1 VNFTRAAVALLQTNR
16 ANEEREDLSG
26 LRMWEVKRY
35 EIEKSEKVE
44 GLRRTLQLKRDLESF
59 KVTYLQYQKV
69 KATPLDYLKQL

>member
-1 VNFTRAAVALLQTNR
+1 MNFTSAAVALLQTNR

-44 GLRRTLQLKRDLESF
+44 GLRRTLQL
-59 KVTYLQYQKV
+59 
-69 KATPLDYLKQL
+69 